1 MIIQLGFVKGVDTTV
16 LLPSQ
21 DANRNLPRGVGTTLG
36 RAQSRLPLLVFC
48 SPPASQSQDAHQKLL
63 RILHSTRLAG
73 HPVGLSICLSLS
85 VRVSFIVFRLVGCEY
100 VAFAPSINMKLA
112 GVFMFFFAEEHQPST
127 PYLALSPSTFRLLYE
142 HSPCP
147 CSSSVVIYEGAKAK
161 QN

>member
-1 MIIQLGFVKGVDTTV
+1 MIIQLGGAKGVDTTV

-21 DANRNLPRGVGTTLG
+21 DANQNLPRGVGTTLG

-112 GVFMFFFAEEHQPST
+112 GVFIFFCRGAST
-127 PYLALSPSTFRLLYE
+127 LDPYLALSPSTFRLLYE

>member
-1 MIIQLGFVKGVDTTV
+1 MIIQLGGAKGVDTTV

-73 HPVGLSICLSLS
+73 HPVGLSACLSLS

-112 GVFMFFFAEEHQPST
+112 GVFIFFCRGAST
-127 PYLALSPSTFRLLYE
+127 LDPILSLIPLYLPVALRTLPMPLLVL
-142 HSPCP
+142 C
-147 CSSSVVIYEGAKAK
+147 CDL
-161 QN
+161 